1 MISLTHLEAAME
13 AIDKEVKALLYNQ
26 SLSLNEKDEKMLPLL
41 RESKVI
47 KQAYEDVCYLRD
59 NPPSSPAGCKA
70 GKYRTEQ
77 EGSDGSTLQK

>member
-13 AIDKEVKALLYNQ
+13 AIDKEVKALLYDQ

-59 NPPSSPAGCKA
+59 NPPSSPGGCKA
-70 GKYRTEQ
+70 GQYRQ
-77 EGSDGSTLQK
+77 EEKKES

>member
-41 RESKVI
+41 RESKVV
-47 KQAYEDVCYLRD
+47 KQAYEDLCYLRD
-59 NPPSSPAGCKA
+59 NPPSSASGCKA
-70 GKYRTEQ
+70 GQYRE
-77 EGSDGSTLQK
+77 ER